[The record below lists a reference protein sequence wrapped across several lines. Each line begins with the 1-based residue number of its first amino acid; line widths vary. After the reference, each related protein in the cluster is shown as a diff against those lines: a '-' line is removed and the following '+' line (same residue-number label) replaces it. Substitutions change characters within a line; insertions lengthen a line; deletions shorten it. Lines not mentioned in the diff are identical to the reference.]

1 MGLLGARCLMVGVL
15 LVGCDSEGAYDLVP
29 PASGVGGT
37 SGGASAQSG
46 GSSGGTSG
54 MGGNSTGSGSMG
66 ITAGT
71 AGGAGASG
79 VAGGTP
85 GGAGSTATEL
95 PIEALGMWGMVG
107 FGDPVAI
114 DLQRQ
119 GDRLLGRGCYAGLP
133 DPTTDPVTYNRDF
146 NACGPI
152 VGEITGQRL
161 RFAIQFTAYPNVT
174 DVVMSEDGTRMAGYF
189 ANDVEELSQDP
200 WLVSWLPIEQPP
212 FISPPEP
219 PVAGFPN
226 APESYGLILIPEE
239 SVGDEYSAQRSYS
252 FDAVGQ
258 GVIGE
263 LGAYW
268 LGEWTWSE
276 DHQHITIGPLPPTQP
291 ELPTLLQLDF
301 ANASLKRVEATTANG
316 FYAFNAILVFSRL

>member
-1 MGLLGARCLMVGVL
+1 MGLLGACCLMVGVL
-15 LVGCDSEGAYDLVP
+15 LVGCDSEGAYDLAL
-29 PASGVGGT
+29 PAGSAGVGGT
-37 SGGASAQSG
+37 SGGAGAQRG
-46 GSSGGTSG
+46 GSSGVSSGT
-54 MGGNSTGSGSMG
+54 GGNSTGSGSIG
-66 ITAGT
+66 LTAGT
-71 AGGAGASG
+71 AGSAGASG
-79 VAGGTP
+79 AAGG
-85 GGAGSTATEL
+85 TATEL
-95 PIEALGMWGMVG
+95 PIESLGMWGMVG

-119 GDRLLGRGCYAGLP
+119 GDRLLGSGCYAGLP
-133 DPTTDPVTYNRDF
+133 DPTTDPVTYNHDVDT
-146 NACGPI
+146 CGPI
-152 VGEITGQRL
+152 VGEIIGQRL

-189 ANDVEELSQDP
+189 ANDVEGLSQDP

-219 PVAGFPN
+219 PVDRFPN

-239 SVGDEYSAQRSYS
+239 SVGDEYSAERSYS

-276 DHQHITIGPLPPTQP
+276 DHQHISIGPLPSTQP

-301 ANASLKRVEATTANG
+301 ANSTLKRVEATTANG
-316 FYAFNAILVFSRL
+316 FYAFNAILVFSHL

>member
-1 MGLLGARCLMVGVL
+1 MGSGAAGL
-15 LVGCDSEGAYDLVP
+15 
-29 PASGVGGT
+29 
-37 SGGASAQSG
+37 
-46 GSSGGTSG
+46 
-54 MGGNSTGSGSMG
+54 GSMG
-66 ITAGT
+66 LIAGTAGT
-71 AGGAGASG
+71 AG
-79 VAGGTP
+79 AGGKAGGAV
-85 GGAGSTATEL
+85 GGAGGAASVP

-119 GDRLLGRGCYAGLP
+119 GDRLLGLGCYAGLP
-133 DPTTDPVTYNRDF
+133 DPTADPVTYNHDLE
-146 NACGPI
+146 ACGPV
-152 VGEITGQRL
+152 VGEITGRRL
-161 RFAIQFTAYPNVT
+161 QFEIQFTAYPNVT

-200 WLVSWLPIEQPP
+200 ALVTWLPIEHPP

-239 SVGDEYSAQRSYS
+239 SVGDEYSAERSYS
-252 FDAVGQ
+252 FDGLGH

-268 LGEWTWSE
+268 AGEWTWSE
-276 DHQHITIGPLPPTQP
+276 DRQHLTIGPLPPTQP
-291 ELPTLLQLDF
+291 QLPTLLQLDF
-301 ANASLKRVEATTANG
+301 ADATLKRVEATTANG
-316 FYAFNAILVFSRL
+316 FYAFNAILVFSHL